1 MRNHQIL
8 RPMARI
14 RLIIMMLLL
23 CAGLNVFAQKIKVTG
38 TVTDE
43 TGLPVIAAGV
53 IDKQNPKNGTVTD
66 LDGRYSIT
74 ISSDGVLEVSSL
86 GFKTQLIPVDGRNVI
101 DVRLMPETTQLESAV
116 AIGYGTSRKVDLTGS
131 VAVVNM
137 DELQETPVA
146 SVAQALQGRIAGAD
160 IISGSGEPGE
170 SADIQIRGSRS
181 ISAGNSPLIVV
192 DGVLDAVTSLDD
204 LNPSDIV
211 SISVLKDVSSTSIY
225 GSRGANGVI
234 LVTTDAR
241 PDKKSKFRVTF
252 KSTTGVSHIA
262 DRLDLM
268 NATEYAT
275 WYNMIAVQ
283 KNNSLASD
291 PQNYP
296 NPDPALAGKGTDWV
310 EALSQL
316 GIYNNQYVQ
325 ISGGTGKTNILAS
338 AGYLYNRG
346 VVIGQNHSRYSF
358 RTNVDSKLTK
368 WLTLGVRMSL
378 MYHDV
383 DRTSAKVSGT
393 NTNAAIFLS
402 PLLDESSIWNRYSYD
417 EDQGVV
423 LFNNPYKSA
432 TSITNKADKW
442 NLNISPWLKI
452 NFTKH
457 LSLNSNFTFT
467 RDNNLTYY
475 YSPSYMPVAAARQ
488 QGGTASRTV
497 FEQLRL
503 LTETTLNYNRTI
515 RKSHRIEA
523 LIGFTASG
531 QTRDNNYI
539 TGTGYINDAAMYYNM
554 AGIFDTANYY
564 AKSDNSVKTTMSVL
578 GRFNYNWKRRYYVT
592 MTARADG
599 ASNFSKSNKWGF
611 FPSVAFRWSIMNE
624 PWMRN
629 AYWVNDLSLRVSAGR
644 SGNDAISSYMSLAT
658 ITSNKSSWLF
668 NGKYLLATMPEHL
681 SNSSLT
687 WETTDSYNIGLNF
700 SGWRSRVT
708 LELDAYYSLT
718 KDLLLNVKNA
728 QVTGYDTYFD
738 NMGKTRNIGVEVA
751 LTTKN
756 IKSKNFEW
764 ATTLTVSHNN
774 QIVVD
779 SGAGDEVVPTYNNP
793 RTSTQYLYGY
803 RTGYPVNAL
812 WGYQYE
818 GVWHE
823 QAELD
828 RNKVTHTYASTIQD
842 NSKGSNIGRS
852 KYLDVNGDGMLDQND
867 IVYLG
872 NSDPVI
878 YGGFQN
884 DFKLFGKLMLNV
896 YFAYSLGGKI
906 YNLSELYLG
915 SSSSSYNKYRYVLNA
930 WHPTRNPDSD
940 VPRADWD
947 DYLGSDRQVHDA
959 SYLRLKSLTLSY
971 NFSLKKH
978 SKVFK
983 SLNVGISGEN
993 LWLWKYYN
1001 GFDPDVST
1009 SATVRRLDNGSF
1021 PRPRTYTL
1029 NLQLNF

>member
-1 MRNHQIL
+1 MIVS
-8 RPMARI
+8 
-14 RLIIMMLLL
+14 MLLL
-23 CAGLNVFAQKIKVTG
+23 CAGISISAQNIQVKG
-38 TVTDE
+38 TVLDE
-43 TGLPVIAAGV
+43 AGQPLIGAGV
-53 IDKQNPKNGTVTD
+53 IDRQSRENGTVTD
-66 LDGRYSIT
+66 LDGRFSI
-74 ISSDGVLEVSSL
+74 SVSPESVLEVSSL
-86 GFKTQLIPVDGRNVI
+86 GFKTQLIPVQGRDII
-101 DVRLMPETTQLESAV
+101 DVILQPETTQLESAI

-181 ISAGNSPLIVV
+181 ISAGNAPLIVV

-234 LVTTDAR
+234 LVTTDVK
-241 PDKKSKFRVTF
+241 PDKKSRFKVTF
-252 KSTTGVSHIA
+252 KSTTGISHIA
-262 DRLDLM
+262 GRLDLM
-268 NATEYAT
+268 DATEYAT
-275 WYNMIAVQ
+275 WYNMVALQ
-283 KNNSLASD
+283 KNPSLASD
-291 PQNYP
+291 PGRYP
-296 NPDPALAGKGTDWV
+296 YPDPAALGKGTDWV
-310 EALSQL
+310 DVLSQI

-325 ISGGTGKTNILAS
+325 ISGGNGRTNILAS
-338 AGYLYNRG
+338 AGYLYNKG
-346 VVIGQNHSRYSF
+346 VVIGQNHTRYSF
-358 RTNVDSKLTK
+358 RTNVDSKLNK
-368 WLTLGVRMSL
+368 WLKLGVRMSL

-393 NTNAAIFLS
+393 NTNAAIFITPVLGE
-402 PLLDESSIWNRYSYD
+402 DSIWNRYSF
-417 EDQGVV
+417 EDAQGIV
-423 LFNNPYKSA
+423 FNNPYKSA

-442 NLNISPWLKI
+442 NLNISPWVKI
-452 NFTKH
+452 DFTKN

-475 YSPSYMPVAAARQ
+475 YSPSYMPVAAARK

-497 FEQLRL
+497 FEQLRFL
-503 LTETTLNYNRTI
+503 SETTLNYSTKI
-515 RKSHRIEA
+515 RKSHMIEA
-523 LIGFTASG
+523 LVGFTASR
-531 QTRDNNYI
+531 QTRDNSYV
-539 TGTGYINDAAMYYNM
+539 TGTGYINDSAMYHKM
-554 AGIFDTANYY
+554 EGIFDTANYH
-564 AKSDNSVKTTMSVL
+564 ATSDNSIKTTMSVL
-578 GRFNYNWKRRYYVT
+578 GRVNYNWKRRYYLT

-599 ASNFSKSNKWGF
+599 ASNFSRNNKWGF

-624 PWMRN
+624 PWMSN

-681 SNSSLT
+681 ANSSLT
-687 WETTDSYNIGLNF
+687 WETTDSYNIGFNF
-700 SGWRSRVT
+700 AGWRSRVI
-708 LELDAYYSLT
+708 LELDAYCSLT
-718 KDLLLNVKNA
+718 RDLLLNVKNS

-738 NMGKTRNIGVEVA
+738 NMGRTRNIGIEVA
-751 LTTKN
+751 LTTTN

-774 QIVVD
+774 QVVID
-779 SGAGDEVVPTYNNP
+779 SGAGDEVVPTYTNP

-803 RTGYPVNAL
+803 RKGYPVNAL
-812 WGYQYE
+812 WGYQFE
-818 GVWHE
+818 GVWHN

-828 RNKVTHTYASTIQD
+828 RNKVTHTYVSTIQD
-842 NSKGSNIGRS
+842 NTKGSNIGRS

-867 IVYLG
+867 MVYLG

-884 DFKLFGKLMLNV
+884 DFKIFRNLVLNV
-896 YFAYSLGGKI
+896 YFAYSLGGKM

-915 SSSSSYNKYRYVLNA
+915 SSSASYNKYRYVLNA

-971 NFSLKKH
+971 RFNLKKH
-978 SKVFK
+978 SKIFK

-993 LWLWKYYN
+993 LWLLKRYN

-1009 SATVRRLDNGSF
+1009 SSTIRRLDNGSF